1 MAGSKNGSE
10 RQSLNP
16 GTYLAGYPRLKSAV
30 ATSLHAAF
38 ELLAAFPN
46 HWSVLEPD
54 LSLWWTVVKA
64 QTCRNFC
71 VSSFV

>member
-16 GTYLAGYPRLKSAV
+16 GTYLAGYLRLKSAV

-54 LSLWWTVVKA
+54 LSL
-64 QTCRNFC
+64 
-71 VSSFV
+71 